1 MHEDLGATPSPR
13 PEPPKRVTQQG
24 RTFGRIPFDEQRT
37 RPLSF
42 QDRRS
47 SATDVVQFEPE
58 RRSTGS
64 RPRPRPTRG

>member
-1 MHEDLGATPSPR
+1 MHEDLGITPTPR
-13 PEPPKRVTQQG
+13 PEVPKRVTQQG
-24 RTFGRIPFDEQRT
+24 RTFGRIPFAEQAD

-47 SATDVVQFEPE
+47 SATDVVELEPE

-64 RPRPRPTRG
+64 RPRITRS

>member
-1 MHEDLGATPSPR
+1 MHEDLGATPTPR
-13 PEPPKRVTQQG
+13 PERVTQQG
-24 RTFGRIPFDEQRT
+24 RSFGRIPFAELGE

-47 SATDVVQFEPE
+47 SATDVVQLEPE

-64 RPRPRPTRG
+64 RPRITRG